1 MSTQTEITRLQEAR
15 NKIRTWEVGLGI
27 ATSTDK
33 LDELA
38 TKAAAIKNQG
48 AIDANVKEGE
58 TYTIPAGY
66 HNGSGTV
73 KGVAGGGNYTLQA
86 KTVTPTKEQQS
97 VAPDPGHYGLSS
109 VTVEAIPENYQDISA
124 VTVEEGDV
132 RANKVF
138 IKADGSTAAG
148 TLADNGAITK
158 KLDATAGN
166 QSYTVPAGIHNGKG
180 AVSITLE
187 EKSVTPT
194 KKAQDITPTAGKV
207 LSKVSVAAIPDA
219 YQDVTG
225 VTATAADV
233 LSGKNIVG
241 TDGSVIEGT
250 MTDNRAVSKVLDAST
265 GNQVY
270 TVPVGY
276 HNGEGTVSV
285 VLESKTATPTK
296 AEQVISATKGKVIDK
311 ITVAAIPSAYQ
322 DVTGVTAAA
331 GDVLAGKKIV
341 GTDGKLI
348 DGTMADNGTVTKT
361 LDATSGNQSF
371 TIAAGHHSGEGA
383 VNIVLEQKTATPTKS
398 AQTIVPTKG
407 KVLDRVT
414 VAAIPDDYQDVT
426 GVTATA
432 ADVLVGKKIVDAEG
446 TVVTG
451 TMADNGA
458 INATIDGLTT
468 TSYTIPA
475 GKTSG
480 GTVSLTN
487 DIEMALAAI

>member
-15 NKIRTWEVGLGI
+15 NKIRTWAVGLGI

-33 LDELA
+33 LDDLA

-48 AIDANVKEGE
+48 AVDANVKEGE

-73 KGVAGGGNYTLQA
+73 KGVAGGGNYTLQT
-86 KTVTPTKEQQS
+86 KKIIPTKEQQS
-97 VAPDPGHYGLSS
+97 VVPDAGNYGLSS
-109 VTVEAIPENYQDISA
+109 VTVEAIPENYQDVSA
-124 VTVEEGDV
+124 VTVVEGDV

-148 TLADNGAITK
+148 TLADNGAVSKT
-158 KLDATAGN
+158 LDTTASN
-166 QSYTVPAGIHNGKG
+166 QVYTVPAGIHNGNG
-180 AVSITLE
+180 TVSITLE
-187 EKSVTPT
+187 EKAATPT
-194 KKAQDITPTAGKV
+194 KSAQDITPTAGKV
-207 LSKVSVAAIPDA
+207 LSKVTVAAIPPA

-225 VTATAADV
+225 VTAVAADV
-233 LSGKNIVG
+233 LTGKNIVG
-241 TDGSVIEGT
+241 TDGAVIEGT
-250 MTDNRAVSKVLDAST
+250 MTDNGAVAKVLDAST
-265 GNQVY
+265 GNQTY

-311 ITVAAIPSAYQ
+311 ITVAAIPPAYQ
-322 DVTGVTAAA
+322 DVTGVTAVA
-331 GDVLAGKKIV
+331 GDVLVGKKIV
-341 GTDGKLI
+341 GTDGTVI
-348 DGTMADNGTVTKT
+348 EGAMTDNGTVTKT
-361 LDATSGNQSF
+361 LDATADNQSF

-383 VNIVLEQKTATPTKS
+383 VTIVLEQKTATPTKT
-398 AQTIVPTKG
+398 AQTITPTKG
-407 KVLDRVT
+407 KVLDKVT
-414 VAAIPDDYQDVT
+414 VAAIPADYQDVT

-446 TVVTG
+446 TVITG
-451 TMADNGA
+451 TMADNGT
-458 INATIDGLTT
+458 ITATIDGLTT
-468 TSYTIPA
+468 TSYIIPA

-480 GTVSLTN
+480 GTISLTD

>member
-38 TKAAAIKNQG
+38 TKAATIKNQG
-48 AIDANVKEGE
+48 AVDANVKEGE

-73 KGVAGGGNYTLQA
+73 KGVAGGGNYTLQT
-86 KTVTPTKEQQS
+86 KKITPTKEQQS
-97 VAPDPGHYGLSS
+97 VVPDAGNYGLSS
-109 VTVEAIPENYQDISA
+109 VTVEAIPENYQDVSA
-124 VTVEEGDV
+124 VTVVEGDV

-148 TLADNGAITK
+148 TLADNGAVTK
-158 KLDATAGN
+158 TLDATADN

-180 AVSITLE
+180 AVSIALE
-187 EKSVTPT
+187 EKTATPT
-194 KKAQDITPTAGKV
+194 KKAQDITPTTGKV
-207 LSKVSVAAIPDA
+207 LSKVTVAAIPAA

-225 VTATAADV
+225 VTAVAADV
-233 LSGKNIVG
+233 LTGKNIVG
-241 TDGSVIEGT
+241 TDGAVIEGT
-250 MTDNRAVSKVLDAST
+250 MTDNGAVAKVLDAST
-265 GNQVY
+265 GNQTY

-276 HNGEGTVSV
+276 HSGKGTVSV

-311 ITVAAIPSAYQ
+311 ITVAAIPPAYQ

-331 GDVLAGKKIV
+331 GDVLVGKKIV
-341 GTDGKLI
+341 GTDGTVI
-348 DGTMADNGTVTKT
+348 DGTMADNG
-361 LDATSGNQSF
+361 
-371 TIAAGHHSGEGA
+371 
-383 VNIVLEQKTATPTKS
+383 
-398 AQTIVPTKG
+398 
-407 KVLDRVT
+407 
-414 VAAIPDDYQDVT
+414 AIT
-426 GVTATA
+426 
-432 ADVLVGKKIVDAEG
+432 
-446 TVVTG
+446 
-451 TMADNGA
+451 
-458 INATIDGLTT
+458 ATIDGLTT
-468 TSYTIPA
+468 TSYTIPV

-480 GTVSLTN
+480 GTISLTD

>member
-48 AIDANVKEGE
+48 AVDANVKEGE

-73 KGVAGGGNYTLQA
+73 KGVAGGGNYTLQT
-86 KTVTPTKEQQS
+86 KKITPTKEQQS
-97 VAPDPGHYGLSS
+97 VVPDAGNYGLSS
-109 VTVEAIPENYQDISA
+109 VTVEAIPENYHDISA

-148 TLADNGAITK
+148 TLADNGAVTK
-158 KLDATAGN
+158 TLDATANN
-166 QSYTVPAGIHNGKG
+166 QTYTVPAGIHNGKG
-180 AVSITLE
+180 TVAITLE
-187 EKSVTPT
+187 DKTATPT

-207 LSKVSVAAIPDA
+207 LGKVTVAAIPA
-219 YQDVTG
+219 AFQDVTG
-225 VTATAADV
+225 VTAEAADV
-233 LSGKNIVG
+233 LAGKNIVG
-241 TDGSVIEGT
+241 TDGTVIEGA
-250 MTDNRAVSKVLDAST
+250 MADNKAVAKVLDAST
-265 GNQVY
+265 GNQIY

-276 HNGEGTVSV
+276 HNGEGAVSV

-311 ITVAAIPSAYQ
+311 VTVAAIPSAYQ
-322 DVTGVTAAA
+322 DVTGVTA
-331 GDVLAGKKIV
+331 I
-341 GTDGKLI
+341 
-348 DGTMADNGTVTKT
+348 
-361 LDATSGNQSF
+361 
-371 TIAAGHHSGEGA
+371 
-383 VNIVLEQKTATPTKS
+383 
-398 AQTIVPTKG
+398 
-407 KVLDRVT
+407 
-414 VAAIPDDYQDVT
+414 
-426 GVTATA
+426 A
-432 ADVLVGKKIVDAEG
+432 ADVLEGKKIVDAEG

-451 TMADNGA
+451 SMTANGP
-458 INATIDGLTT
+458 ITGTIDGLTT
-468 TSYTIPA
+468 ASYTIPA
-475 GKTSG
+475 GYTTG

-487 DIEMALAAI
+487 DIETALAAI

>member
-48 AIDANVKEGE
+48 AVDANVKEGE
-58 TYTIPAGY
+58 TYIIPAGY

-97 VAPDPGHYGLSS
+97 VTPDAGNYGLSS

-148 TLADNGAITK
+148 TLADNGAVTK

-187 EKSVTPT
+187 EKSTTPT
-194 KKAQDITPTAGKV
+194 KKEQDITPTTGKV
-207 LSKVSVAAIPDA
+207 LSKV
-219 YQDVTG
+219 
-225 VTATAADV
+225 
-233 LSGKNIVG
+233 
-241 TDGSVIEGT
+241 
-250 MTDNRAVSKVLDAST
+250 
-265 GNQVY
+265 
-270 TVPVGY
+270 
-276 HNGEGTVSV
+276 
-285 VLESKTATPTK
+285 
-296 AEQVISATKGKVIDK
+296 
-311 ITVAAIPSAYQ
+311 TVAAIP
-322 DVTGVTAAA
+322 AA
-331 GDVLAGKKIV
+331 
-341 GTDGKLI
+341 
-348 DGTMADNGTVTKT
+348 
-361 LDATSGNQSF
+361 
-371 TIAAGHHSGEGA
+371 
-383 VNIVLEQKTATPTKS
+383 
-398 AQTIVPTKG
+398 
-407 KVLDRVT
+407 
-414 VAAIPDDYQDVT
+414 YQDVT

>member
-33 LDELA
+33 LDDLA

-48 AIDANVKEGE
+48 AVDANVKEGE

-73 KGVAGGGNYTLQA
+73 KGVAGGGNYTLQT
-86 KTVTPTKEQQS
+86 KKITPTKEQQS
-97 VAPDPGHYGLSS
+97 VVPDAGNYGLSS
-109 VTVEAIPENYQDISA
+109 VTVEAIPENYQDVSA
-124 VTVEEGDV
+124 VTVVEGDV

-138 IKADGSTAAG
+138 IKANGSTAAG
-148 TLADNGAITK
+148 TLADNGAVTK
-158 KLDATAGN
+158 TLDATADN

-187 EKSVTPT
+187 EKAATPT

-207 LSKVSVAAIPDA
+207 LSKVTVAAIPAA

-233 LSGKNIVG
+233 LTGKNIVG
-241 TDGSVIEGT
+241 TDGAVIEGT
-250 MTDNRAVSKVLDAST
+250 MTDNGAVAKVLDTST
-265 GNQVY
+265 GNQTY

-276 HNGEGTVSV
+276 HSGKGAVSV

-296 AEQVISATKGKVIDK
+296 AEQIISATKGKVIDK
-311 ITVAAIPSAYQ
+311 ITVAAIPPAYQ

-331 GDVLAGKKIV
+331 GDVLVGKKIV
-341 GTDGKLI
+341 GTDGTVI
-348 DGTMADNGTVTKT
+348 TGTMADNGTIT
-361 LDATSGNQSF
+361 
-371 TIAAGHHSGEGA
+371 
-383 VNIVLEQKTATPTKS
+383 
-398 AQTIVPTKG
+398 
-407 KVLDRVT
+407 
-414 VAAIPDDYQDVT
+414 
-426 GVTATA
+426 
-432 ADVLVGKKIVDAEG
+432 
-446 TVVTG
+446 
-451 TMADNGA
+451 
-458 INATIDGLTT
+458 ATIDGLTT

-480 GTVSLTN
+480 GTISLTN
-487 DIEMALAAI
+487 DIETALAAI

>member
-48 AIDANVKEGE
+48 AVDANVKEGE

-73 KGVAGGGNYTLQA
+73 KGVAGGGNYTLQT
-86 KTVTPTKEQQS
+86 KKITPTKEQQS
-97 VAPDPGHYGLSS
+97 VVPDAGNYGLSS
-109 VTVEAIPENYQDISA
+109 VTVEAIPENYQDVSA
-124 VTVEEGDV
+124 VTVVEGDV

-148 TLADNGAITK
+148 TLADNGAVTK
-158 KLDATAGN
+158 TLDATADN

-187 EKSVTPT
+187 EKAATPT
-194 KKAQDITPTAGKV
+194 KKAQDITPTTGKV
-207 LSKVSVAAIPDA
+207 LSKVTVAAIPA
-219 YQDVTG
+219 TYQDVTG
-225 VTATAADV
+225 VTAVAADV
-233 LSGKNIVG
+233 LTGKNIVG
-241 TDGSVIEGT
+241 TDGAVIEGT
-250 MTDNRAVSKVLDAST
+250 MT
-265 GNQVY
+265 
-270 TVPVGY
+270 
-276 HNGEGTVSV
+276 
-285 VLESKTATPTK
+285 
-296 AEQVISATKGKVIDK
+296 
-311 ITVAAIPSAYQ
+311 
-322 DVTGVTAAA
+322 
-331 GDVLAGKKIV
+331 
-341 GTDGKLI
+341 
-348 DGTMADNGTVTKT
+348 DNGTVTKT
-361 LDATSGNQSF
+361 LDATADNQSF

-383 VNIVLEQKTATPTKS
+383 VTIVLEQKTATPTKT
-398 AQTIVPTKG
+398 AQTIAPTKG
-407 KVLDRVT
+407 KVLDKVT
-414 VAAIPDDYQDVT
+414 VAAIPADYQDVT

-446 TVVTG
+446 TVITG

-458 INATIDGLTT
+458 ITATIDGLTT

-480 GTVSLTN
+480 GTISLTN
-487 DIEMALAAI
+487 DIETALAAI

>member
-48 AIDANVKEGE
+48 AVDANVKEGE

-73 KGVAGGGNYTLQA
+73 KGVAGGGNYTLQT
-86 KTVTPTKEQQS
+86 KKITPTKEQQS
-97 VAPDPGHYGLSS
+97 VVPDAGNYGLSS

-148 TLADNGAITK
+148 TLADNGAVTK
-158 KLDATAGN
+158 TLDATANN
-166 QSYTVPAGIHNGKG
+166 QTYTVPAGIHNGKG
-180 AVSITLE
+180 TVAITLE
-187 EKSVTPT
+187 EKAVTPT
-194 KKAQDITPTAGKV
+194 KKAQDITPTTGKV
-207 LSKVSVAAIPDA
+207 LGKVTVAAIPDA
-219 YQDVTG
+219 FQDVTG
-225 VTATAADV
+225 VTAEAVDV
-233 LSGKNIVG
+233 LAGKNIVG
-241 TDGSVIEGT
+241 TDGAVIEGA
-250 MTDNRAVSKVLDAST
+250 MADNKAVAKVLDAST
-265 GNQVY
+265 GNQIY

-311 ITVAAIPSAYQ
+311 VTVAAIPSAYQ

-341 GTDGKLI
+341 DTDGTVV

-361 LDATSGNQSF
+361 LDATTDNQSF

-383 VNIVLEQKTATPTKS
+383 VTIVLEQKAATPTKA
-398 AQTIVPTKG
+398 AQTITPTKG
-407 KVLDRVT
+407 KVLDKVT
-414 VAAIPDDYQDVT
+414 VAAIPADYQDVT
-426 GVTATA
+426 GVTAVA
-432 ADVLVGKKIVDAEG
+432 ADVLEGKKIVDAEG
-446 TVVTG
+446 NVVTG
-451 TMADNGA
+451 TMTDNGT
-458 INATIDGLTT
+458 ITATIDGLTT

-475 GKTSG
+475 GKTAG
-480 GTVSLTN
+480 GTVSLTD
-487 DIEMALAAI
+487 DIETALAAI

>member
-48 AIDANVKEGE
+48 AVDANVKEGE

-73 KGVAGGGNYTLQA
+73 KGVAGGGNYTLQT
-86 KTVTPTKEQQS
+86 KKITPTKEQQS
-97 VAPDPGHYGLSS
+97 VVPDAGNYGLSS
-109 VTVEAIPENYQDISA
+109 VTVEAIPENYQDVSA
-124 VTVEEGDV
+124 VTVVEGDV

-148 TLADNGAITK
+148 TLADNGAVTK
-158 KLDATAGN
+158 TLDATADN

-187 EKSVTPT
+187 EKTATPT
-194 KKAQDITPTAGKV
+194 KKAQDITPTTGKV
-207 LSKVSVAAIPDA
+207 LSKV
-219 YQDVTG
+219 
-225 VTATAADV
+225 
-233 LSGKNIVG
+233 
-241 TDGSVIEGT
+241 
-250 MTDNRAVSKVLDAST
+250 
-265 GNQVY
+265 
-270 TVPVGY
+270 
-276 HNGEGTVSV
+276 
-285 VLESKTATPTK
+285 
-296 AEQVISATKGKVIDK
+296 
-311 ITVAAIPSAYQ
+311 TVAAIPPAYQ

-331 GDVLAGKKIV
+331 GDVLVGKKIV
-341 GTDGKLI
+341 GTDGTVI
-348 DGTMADNGTVTKT
+348 DGAMTDNGTVTKT
-361 LDATSGNQSF
+361 LDATADNQSF

-383 VNIVLEQKTATPTKS
+383 VTIVLEQKTATPTKT
-398 AQTIVPTKG
+398 AQTITPTKG
-407 KVLDRVT
+407 KVLDKVT
-414 VAAIPDDYQDVT
+414 VAAIPADYQDVT

-446 TVVTG
+446 TVITG
-451 TMADNGA
+451 TMADNGT
-458 INATIDGLTT
+458 ITATIDGLTT
-468 TSYTIPA
+468 TSYRIPA

-480 GTVSLTN
+480 GTISLTD
-487 DIEMALAAI
+487 DIETALAAI

>member
-48 AIDANVKEGE
+48 AVDANVKEGE

-73 KGVAGGGNYTLQA
+73 KGVAGGGNYTLQT
-86 KTVTPTKEQQS
+86 KKITPTKEQQS
-97 VAPDPGHYGLSS
+97 VVPDAGNYGLSS
-109 VTVEAIPENYQDISA
+109 VTVEAIPENYQDVSA
-124 VTVEEGDV
+124 VTVVEGDV

-148 TLADNGAITK
+148 TLADIGAVTK
-158 KLDATAGN
+158 TLDATADN

-180 AVSITLE
+180 TVSITLE
-187 EKSVTPT
+187 EKAATPT
-194 KKAQDITPTAGKV
+194 KKAQDITPTTGKV
-207 LSKVSVAAIPDA
+207 LSKVTVAAIPAA

-225 VTATAADV
+225 VTAVAADV
-233 LSGKNIVG
+233 LTGKNIVG
-241 TDGSVIEGT
+241 TDGVVIEGT
-250 MTDNRAVSKVLDAST
+250 MT
-265 GNQVY
+265 
-270 TVPVGY
+270 
-276 HNGEGTVSV
+276 
-285 VLESKTATPTK
+285 
-296 AEQVISATKGKVIDK
+296 
-311 ITVAAIPSAYQ
+311 
-322 DVTGVTAAA
+322 
-331 GDVLAGKKIV
+331 
-341 GTDGKLI
+341 
-348 DGTMADNGTVTKT
+348 DNGTVTKT
-361 LDATSGNQSF
+361 LDATADNQSF

-383 VNIVLEQKTATPTKS
+383 VTIVLEQKTATPTKT
-398 AQTIVPTKG
+398 AQTITPTKG
-407 KVLDRVT
+407 KVLDKVT
-414 VAAIPDDYQDVT
+414 VAAIPADYQDVT

-446 TVVTG
+446 TVITG
-451 TMADNGA
+451 TMADNGT
-458 INATIDGLTT
+458 ITATIDGLTT

-480 GTVSLTN
+480 GTISLTD
-487 DIEMALAAI
+487 DIETALAAI

>member
-48 AIDANVKEGE
+48 AVDANVKEGE

-73 KGVAGGGNYTLQA
+73 KGVAGGGNYTLQT
-86 KTVTPTKEQQS
+86 KKITPTKEQQS
-97 VAPDPGHYGLSS
+97 VVPDAGNYGLSS
-109 VTVEAIPENYQDISA
+109 VTVEAIPENYQDVSA
-124 VTVEEGDV
+124 VTVVEGDV

-148 TLADNGAITK
+148 TLVDNGAVAKT
-158 KLDATAGN
+158 LDATADN

-187 EKSVTPT
+187 EKAATPT
-194 KKAQDITPTAGKV
+194 KKAQDITPTTGKV
-207 LSKVSVAAIPDA
+207 LSKVTVAAIPAA

-225 VTATAADV
+225 VTAVAADV
-233 LSGKNIVG
+233 LTGKNIVG
-241 TDGSVIEGT
+241 TDGAVIEGT
-250 MTDNRAVSKVLDAST
+250 MTDNGAVAKVLDAST
-265 GNQVY
+265 GNQTY

-276 HNGEGTVSV
+276 HSGEGTVSV

-311 ITVAAIPSAYQ
+311 ITVAAIPPAYQ

-331 GDVLAGKKIV
+331 GDVLVGKKIV
-341 GTDGKLI
+341 GTDG
-348 DGTMADNGTVTKT
+348 TV
-361 LDATSGNQSF
+361 
-371 TIAAGHHSGEGA
+371 I
-383 VNIVLEQKTATPTKS
+383 
-398 AQTIVPTKG
+398 
-407 KVLDRVT
+407 
-414 VAAIPDDYQDVT
+414 
-426 GVTATA
+426 
-432 ADVLVGKKIVDAEG
+432 
-446 TVVTG
+446 TG

-458 INATIDGLTT
+458 ITATIDGLTT

-480 GTVSLTN
+480 GTISLTD
-487 DIEMALAAI
+487 DIETALAAI

>member
-38 TKAAAIKNQG
+38 TKAATIKNQG
-48 AIDANVKEGE
+48 AVDANVKEGE

-73 KGVAGGGNYTLQA
+73 KGVAGGGNYTLQT
-86 KTVTPTKEQQS
+86 KKITPTKEQQS
-97 VAPDPGHYGLSS
+97 VVPDAGNYGLSS
-109 VTVEAIPENYQDISA
+109 VTVEAIPENYQDVSA
-124 VTVEEGDV
+124 VTVVEGDV

-148 TLADNGAITK
+148 TLADNGAVTK
-158 KLDATAGN
+158 TLDATADN
-166 QSYTVPAGIHNGKG
+166 QSYTVTAGIHNGKG

-187 EKSVTPT
+187 EKVATPT
-194 KKAQDITPTAGKV
+194 KKAQDITPTTGKV
-207 LSKVSVAAIPDA
+207 LSKVTVAAIPAA

-233 LSGKNIVG
+233 LTGKNIVG
-241 TDGSVIEGT
+241 TDGAVIEGT
-250 MTDNRAVSKVLDAST
+250 MTDNGAVAKVLDTST
-265 GNQVY
+265 GNQTY

-276 HNGEGTVSV
+276 HSGKGTVSV

-296 AEQVISATKGKVIDK
+296 AEQIISATKGKVIDK
-311 ITVAAIPSAYQ
+311 ITVAAIPPAYQ

-331 GDVLAGKKIV
+331 GDVLVGKKIV
-341 GTDGKLI
+341 GTDGTVI
-348 DGTMADNGTVTKT
+348 DGAMTDNGTVTKT
-361 LDATSGNQSF
+361 LDATVDNQSF

-383 VNIVLEQKTATPTKS
+383 VTIVLEQKTATPTKT
-398 AQTIVPTKG
+398 AQTITPTKG
-407 KVLDRVT
+407 KVLDKVT
-414 VAAIPDDYQDVT
+414 VAAIPADYQDVT

-432 ADVLVGKKIVDAEG
+432 ADVLVGKKIVDAKG
-446 TVVTG
+446 TVITG
-451 TMADNGA
+451 TMADNGT
-458 INATIDGLTT
+458 ITATIDGLTT
-468 TSYTIPA
+468 TSYRIPV

-480 GTVSLTN
+480 GTISLTD

>member
-33 LDELA
+33 LDDLA

-48 AIDANVKEGE
+48 AVDANVKEGE

-73 KGVAGGGNYTLQA
+73 KGVAGGGNYTLQT
-86 KTVTPTKEQQS
+86 KKITPTKEQQS
-97 VAPDPGHYGLSS
+97 VVPDAGNYGLSS
-109 VTVEAIPENYQDISA
+109 VTVEAIPENYQDVSA
-124 VTVEEGDV
+124 VTVIEGDV

-148 TLADNGAITK
+148 TLADNGAVTK
-158 KLDATAGN
+158 TLDATADN

-180 AVSITLE
+180 TVSITLE
-187 EKSVTPT
+187 EKAVTPT
-194 KKAQDITPTAGKV
+194 KKVQDITPTAGKV
-207 LSKVSVAAIPDA
+207 LSKVTVAAIPAA

-225 VTATAADV
+225 VTAVAADV
-233 LSGKNIVG
+233 LTGKNIIG
-241 TDGSVIEGT
+241 TDGAVIEGT
-250 MTDNRAVSKVLDAST
+250 MTDNGAVAKVLDAST
-265 GNQVY
+265 GNQTY

-276 HNGEGTVSV
+276 HSGEGTVSI

-296 AEQVISATKGKVIDK
+296 AEQVISATKGKVLDK
-311 ITVAAIPSAYQ
+311 
-322 DVTGVTAAA
+322 
-331 GDVLAGKKIV
+331 
-341 GTDGKLI
+341 
-348 DGTMADNGTVTKT
+348 
-361 LDATSGNQSF
+361 
-371 TIAAGHHSGEGA
+371 
-383 VNIVLEQKTATPTKS
+383 
-398 AQTIVPTKG
+398 
-407 KVLDRVT
+407 VT
-414 VAAIPDDYQDVT
+414 VAAIPADYQDVT

-432 ADVLVGKKIVDAEG
+432 VDVLVGKKIVDAEG

-458 INATIDGLTT
+458 LTATIDGLTT

>member
-48 AIDANVKEGE
+48 AVDANVKEGE

-73 KGVAGGGNYTLQA
+73 KGVAGGGNYTLQT
-86 KTVTPTKEQQS
+86 KKITPTKEQQS
-97 VAPDPGHYGLSS
+97 VVPDAGNYGLSS
-109 VTVEAIPENYQDISA
+109 VTVEAIPENYQDVSA
-124 VTVEEGDV
+124 VTVVEGDV

-148 TLADNGAITK
+148 TLADNGAVTK
-158 KLDATAGN
+158 TLDATADN

-180 AVSITLE
+180 AVSIALE
-187 EKSVTPT
+187 EKTATPT
-194 KKAQDITPTAGKV
+194 KKAQDITPTTGKV
-207 LSKVSVAAIPDA
+207 LSKVTVAAIPAA
-219 YQDVTG
+219 YQDVTS
-225 VTATAADV
+225 VTAVAADV
-233 LSGKNIVG
+233 LTGKNIVG
-241 TDGSVIEGT
+241 TDGAVIEGT
-250 MTDNRAVSKVLDAST
+250 MTDNGAVAKVLDAST
-265 GNQVY
+265 GNQTY

-276 HNGEGTVSV
+276 HSGEGTVSV

-311 ITVAAIPSAYQ
+311 ITVAAIPPAYQ

-331 GDVLAGKKIV
+331 GDVL
-341 GTDGKLI
+341 
-348 DGTMADNGTVTKT
+348 
-361 LDATSGNQSF
+361 
-371 TIAAGHHSGEGA
+371 
-383 VNIVLEQKTATPTKS
+383 
-398 AQTIVPTKG
+398 
-407 KVLDRVT
+407 
-414 VAAIPDDYQDVT
+414 
-426 GVTATA
+426 
-432 ADVLVGKKIVDAEG
+432 VGKKIVDAEG
-446 TVVTG
+446 TVITG
-451 TMADNGA
+451 TMADNGT
-458 INATIDGLTT
+458 ITATIDGLTT

-480 GTVSLTN
+480 GTISLTD
-487 DIEMALAAI
+487 DIETALAAI

>member
-38 TKAAAIKNQG
+38 TKAAAIKNHG
-48 AIDANVKEGE
+48 AVDANVKEGE

-73 KGVAGGGNYTLQA
+73 KGVAGGGNYSLQT
-86 KTVTPTKEQQS
+86 KKITPTKEQQS
-97 VAPDPGHYGLSS
+97 VVPDAGHYGLSS
-109 VTVEAIPENYQDISA
+109 VTVEAIPENYQDVSA
-124 VTVEEGDV
+124 VTVVEGDV

-148 TLADNGAITK
+148 TLADNGAVTK
-158 KLDATAGN
+158 TLDATADN

-187 EKSVTPT
+187 QKTATPT
-194 KKAQDITPTAGKV
+194 KKAQDITPTTGKV
-207 LSKVSVAAIPDA
+207 LSKVTVAAIPAA

-225 VTATAADV
+225 VTAVAADV
-233 LSGKNIVG
+233 LTGKNIVG
-241 TDGSVIEGT
+241 TDGAVIEGT
-250 MTDNRAVSKVLDAST
+250 MTDNGAVAKVLDAST
-265 GNQVY
+265 GNQTY

-276 HNGEGTVSV
+276 HSGKGTVSV

-311 ITVAAIPSAYQ
+311 ITVAAIPRAYQ

-331 GDVLAGKKIV
+331 GDVLVGKKIV
-341 GTDGKLI
+341 GTDGTVI
-348 DGTMADNGTVTKT
+348 DGTMTDNGTVTKT
-361 LDATSGNQSF
+361 LDATANNQSF
-371 TIAAGHHSGEGA
+371 TIAAGHHSGKGA
-383 VNIVLEQKTATPTKS
+383 VTIVLEQKTATPTKTT
-398 AQTIVPTKG
+398 QTITPTKG
-407 KVLDRVT
+407 KVLDKVT
-414 VAAIPDDYQDVT
+414 VAAIPVNYQDVT

-432 ADVLVGKKIVDAEG
+432 ADVLVGKKIVDAKG
-446 TVVTG
+446 TVITG
-451 TMADNGA
+451 TMADNGT
-458 INATIDGLTT
+458 ITATIDGLTT
-468 TSYTIPA
+468 TSYRIPA

-480 GTVSLTN
+480 GTISLTD
-487 DIEMALAAI
+487 DIETALAAI

>member
-33 LDELA
+33 LDDLA

-48 AIDANVKEGE
+48 AVDVNVKEGE

-73 KGVAGGGNYTLQA
+73 KGVAGGGNYTLQT
-86 KTVTPTKEQQS
+86 KKITPTKEQQS
-97 VAPDPGHYGLSS
+97 VVPDAGNYGLSS
-109 VTVEAIPENYQDISA
+109 VTVEAIPENYQDVSA
-124 VTVEEGDV
+124 VTVVEGDV

-148 TLADNGAITK
+148 TLADNGAVTK
-158 KLDATAGN
+158 TLDTTADN

-180 AVSITLE
+180 TVSITLE
-187 EKSVTPT
+187 EKAATPT
-194 KKAQDITPTAGKV
+194 KKAQDITPTTGKV
-207 LSKVSVAAIPDA
+207 LSKVTVAAIPAA

-225 VTATAADV
+225 VTAVAADV
-233 LSGKNIVG
+233 LTGKNIVG
-241 TDGSVIEGT
+241 TDGAVIEGT
-250 MTDNRAVSKVLDAST
+250 MTDNGAVAKVLDAST
-265 GNQVY
+265 GNQTY

-276 HNGEGTVSV
+276 HSGEGTVSV

-311 ITVAAIPSAYQ
+311 ITVAAIPPAYQ
-322 DVTGVTAAA
+322 DVTGVTAVA
-331 GDVLAGKKIV
+331 GDVLVGKKIV
-341 GTDGKLI
+341 GTDGTVI
-348 DGTMADNGTVTKT
+348 DGAMTDNGTVTKT
-361 LDATSGNQSF
+361 LDATADNQSF
-371 TIAAGHHSGEGA
+371 TIAAGHHSGKGA
-383 VNIVLEQKTATPTKS
+383 VTIVLEQKTATPTKT
-398 AQTIVPTKG
+398 AQTITPTKG
-407 KVLDRVT
+407 KVLNKVT
-414 VAAIPDDYQDVT
+414 VAAIPADYQDVT

-446 TVVTG
+446 TVITG
-451 TMADNGA
+451 TMADNGT
-458 INATIDGLTT
+458 ITATIDGLTT

-480 GTVSLTN
+480 GTISLTD
-487 DIEMALAAI
+487 DIETALAAI

>member
-33 LDELA
+33 LDDLA

-48 AIDANVKEGE
+48 AVDANVKEGE

-73 KGVAGGGNYTLQA
+73 KGVAGGGSYNLQT
-86 KTVTPTKEQQS
+86 KKITPTKEQQS
-97 VAPDPGHYGLSS
+97 VVPDAGNYGLSS

-124 VTVEEGDV
+124 VTVEEEDV

-148 TLADNGAITK
+148 TLADNGAIAKT
-158 KLDATAGN
+158 LDTTANN
-166 QSYTVPAGIHNGKG
+166 QTYTVPAGIHNGKG
-180 AVSITLE
+180 TVAITLE
-187 EKSVTPT
+187 EKAVTPT
-194 KKAQDITPTAGKV
+194 KKAQDITPTVGKV
-207 LSKVSVAAIPDA
+207 L
-219 YQDVTG
+219 
-225 VTATAADV
+225 
-233 LSGKNIVG
+233 
-241 TDGSVIEGT
+241 
-250 MTDNRAVSKVLDAST
+250 
-265 GNQVY
+265 
-270 TVPVGY
+270 
-276 HNGEGTVSV
+276 
-285 VLESKTATPTK
+285 
-296 AEQVISATKGKVIDK
+296 GKV
-311 ITVAAIPSAYQ
+311 TVAAIPATFQ
-322 DVTGVTAAA
+322 DVAGVTAEA

-341 GTDGKLI
+341 GTDGTVI

-361 LDATSGNQSF
+361 LDATTDNQLF

-383 VNIVLEQKTATPTKS
+383 VTIVLEQKTATPTKT
-398 AQTIVPTKG
+398 AQTITPTKG
-407 KVLDRVT
+407 KVLDKVT
-414 VAAIPDDYQDVT
+414 VAAIPADYQDVT
-426 GVTATA
+426 GVTAVA
-432 ADVLVGKKIVDAEG
+432 ADVLEGKKIVTADG
-446 TVVTG
+446 TIVTG
-451 TMADNGA
+451 TMTDNGT
-458 INATIDGLTT
+458 ITATIDGLTT